1 MDLLKYFWT
10 NRMPREV
17 VLYFLTL
24 AQLSPQHIL
33 CSVKWTTYFLST
45 SSFSSFFHGQYT
57 FISSTTQQENRASN
71 LSAPVYQCISCTDGP
86 KLDAGPWTWS
96 NELPGA
102 LSLHAHDFT
111 VVLVPTP
118 EVLSALGHINV
129 FPSRPTLSDL
139 VSSPARVSCTMSLRS
154 LIKTFKGA
162 GHNMDSCS
170 VLLVSSTQVDA
181 TY

>member
-17 VLYFLTL
+17 VPYFSTL

-86 KLDAGPWTWS
+86 KLDAGRWTCS
-96 NELPGA
+96 NELPG
-102 LSLHAHDFT
+102 L
-111 VVLVPTP
+111 
-118 EVLSALGHINV
+118 
-129 FPSRPTLSDL
+129 FPSTHTTPRSSLFRLLRFCLPLGISTC
-139 VSSPARVSCTMSLRS
+139 SPADQHAQTWCHLQLECT
-154 LIKTFKGA
+154 A
-162 GHNMDSCS
+162 PCPWGHW
-170 VLLVSSTQVDA
+170 
-181 TY
+181 